1 MNNMS
6 KEMKLYEVLNWASLF
21 LEKNNC
27 EPKVA
32 DILLQH
38 HLQITATEFYLL
50 MHEPVSEEIVERLK
64 KDVQA
69 HVQTGIPVQHLT
81 GYEYFYGRKFY
92 VNEHVLIPRP
102 ETEELVQRVI
112 NDIQTDKQ
120 HNIKIVDIGTG
131 SGVIAITLALE
142 LPDVHVYATD
152 ISEEALKMANKNAQY
167 HKATVTFLQGNFLQP
182 LIDQQLTVDYII
194 ANPPYIKQTD
204 KDSLSRTVKNFD
216 PALALF
222 AGEDGLDAYRNI
234 ISMIPK
240 ISESHSKVFFEIG
253 HDQGEEVSQLLSDQ
267 FPNSHIQVIKDING
281 KDRIVCAQL

>member
-1 MNNMS
+1 
-6 KEMKLYEVLNWASLF
+6 MKLYEVLNWASLF

>member
-1 MNNMS
+1 
-6 KEMKLYEVLNWASLF
+6 MKLYEVLNWASLF

-69 HVQTGIPVQHLT
+69 HVQIGIPVQHLT

-216 PALALF
+216 PVLALF

>member
-182 LIDQQLTVDYII
+182 LIDQQLTVDYFI